1 MFRGDHHAERDDYF
15 DTPAGAPRLKNEV
28 GNQWAEIGVRVQG
41 SGGGGA
47 RVQITGH
54 RVQFRARQKRLTSY
68 GVPVALLLPMLLIRI
83 NASSN
88 TATVPSASVS
98 P

>member
-1 MFRGDHHAERDDYF
+1 MFRGDHYAEREGYF
-15 DTPAGAPRLKNEV
+15 DTPAGAPRLYKNRRL
-28 GNQWAEIGVRVQG
+28 GIGVRVQG

>member
-1 MFRGDHHAERDDYF
+1 MATLTRLPALRDY
-15 DTPAGAPRLKNEV
+15 TKSEV

-68 GVPVALLLPMLLIRI
+68 GVPVALLLPRLLIRI
-83 NASSN
+83 NASPN
-88 TATVPSASVS
+88 TSTVPSALVS

>member
-1 MFRGDHHAERDDYF
+1 MFRGEHHAEREGYF
-15 DTPAGAPRLKNEV
+15 DTPAGAPRLYKNRRL
-28 GNQWAEIGVRVQG
+28 EI
-41 SGGGGA
+41 GA

-68 GVPVALLLPMLLIRI
+68 GVPVALLLPRLLIRT
-83 NASSN
+83 NASPN
-88 TATVPSASVS
+88 AATVPSASVS

>member
-1 MFRGDHHAERDDYF
+1 MFRGEHHAEREGYF

-47 RVQITGH
+47 RVQITGPGYSSG
-54 RVQFRARQKRLTSY
+54 RGK
-68 GVPVALLLPMLLIRI
+68 
-83 NASSN
+83 NA
-88 TATVPSASVS
+88 
-98 P
+98 